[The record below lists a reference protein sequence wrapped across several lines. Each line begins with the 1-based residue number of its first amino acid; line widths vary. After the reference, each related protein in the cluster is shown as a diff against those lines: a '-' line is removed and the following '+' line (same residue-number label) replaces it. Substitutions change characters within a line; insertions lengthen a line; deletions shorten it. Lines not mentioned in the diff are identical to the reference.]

1 MAPVEMAKSVH
12 LPIAGHP
19 LKGPRPFIWDFG
31 FHLMF
36 LISMHTVPFR
46 SIRPSRAAPRGGL
59 DEIGLRSQVTA
70 HLAGVK
76 MWFVN

>member
-1 MAPVEMAKSVH
+1 
-12 LPIAGHP
+12 
-19 LKGPRPFIWDFG
+19 
-31 FHLMF
+31 MF
-36 LISMHTVPFR
+36 LRVICDTVPFR

-70 HLAGVK
+70 HLASVK